1 LGCRLYGMTRVSVQ
15 TESLP
20 YAAELH
26 AGRVRLFVAGRLVGA
41 GAWCIGR
48 ILPVNAARLGVPRYV
63 IEALERELGAALQE
77 AA

>member
-1 LGCRLYGMTRVSVQ
+1 MTRVSVQ

-26 AGRVRLFVAGRLVGA
+26 GGRVRLFVAGRLVST

-48 ILPVNAARLGVPRYV
+48 ILPASGGRLGVPRYV
-63 IEALERELGAALQE
+63 LEALERELCAAVLQR

>member
-1 LGCRLYGMTRVSVQ
+1 MTRVSVQ

-26 AGRVRLFVAGRLVGA
+26 GGRVRLLVAGRLAGT
-41 GAWCIGR
+41 GAWCLGR
-48 ILPVNAARLGVPRYV
+48 IFPIDGGRLGVPRYV
-63 IEALERELGAALQE
+63 VEALERELCAALVQQ

>member
-1 LGCRLYGMTRVSVQ
+1 MTRVSVR

-26 AGRVRLFVAGRLVGA
+26 GGRVRIFVADRLTGS
-41 GAWCIGR
+41 GAWCLGR
-48 ILPVNAARLGVPRYV
+48 IFPVDGGRLGVPRYV
-63 IEALERELGAALQE
+63 VEALERELCAALLQR